1 MKSLRNILIIALLL
15 MMGTP
20 TIYSQSRKL
29 EKKGAE
35 LEENGLPEE
44 AADYYYQALLD
55 KSDNIDAFIGLKRTA
70 PKLLDRK
77 LQAMINAFNLQD
89 FQTAFDKYNDA
100 VNYQAKVLQV
110 GVELEI
116 SKPFTDKFNESKEI
130 LADKYYVSGKS
141 QYDYGNYDAAISDLE
156 KCLSYKSPFKDAI
169 DLLSAGKEAKN
180 IADAE
185 LYYKSGFSKL
195 NSEDYRSAYYDFE
208 KCLAFKSPYKD
219 AAILKAEALEK
230 GKVRIGI
237 FEFTNDTKVYGVHG
251 TLYSYVVT
259 NAVNY
264 ESPFIEVV
272 ERDNLQRLLDEQKL
286 GMSGIVDESS
296 AAQAGKILSLNYVV
310 MGRLINVLKTGGDVT
325 SQQVSA
331 YELYSATT
339 SDGITVQRGRP
350 VTYTV
355 HEGSSEV
362 TFEASYQV
370 ISVETSQILT
380 SDIVSA
386 SDSDHVKYATYGG
399 DPKKLCTINPDQTFV
414 MQLLASTSMVDQ
426 KQFSARQKMKTPD
439 EMQTAILK
447 ELASKIAK
455 GICGQFE

>member
-1 MKSLRNILIIALLL
+1 MKTLRNLLIILLL
-15 MMGTP
+15 LTFGAAT
-20 TIYSQSRKL
+20 TYSQSRKL

-77 LQAMINAFNLQD
+77 LQSMVNAYNLQD
-89 FQTAFDKYNDA
+89 FQAAFDKYNDA
-100 VNYQAKVLQV
+100 VNYQAKVMQV

-141 QYDYGNYDAAISDLE
+141 QFDYGNYDAAISDLE
-156 KCLSYKSPFKDAI
+156 KCLSYKSPFKDAV
-169 DLLSAGKEAKN
+169 DLESQAKEAKN
-180 IADAE
+180 VADAE
-185 LYYKSGFSKL
+185 RSYRSGVSKIDA
-195 NSEDYRSAYYDFE
+195 EDYRGAYYDLE
-208 KCLAFKSPYKD
+208 KCLTYRSPYKD
-219 AAILKAEALEK
+219 AANLKAEALEK

-310 MGRLINVLKTGGDVT
+310 MGRLINVTKTGGEVS

-331 YELYSATT
+331 YELYSTTT
-339 SDGITVQRGRP
+339 SDGVTIQRGRP
-350 VTYTV
+350 VTYNV
-355 HEGSSEV
+355 HEGSTTV
-362 TFEASYQV
+362 TYEASYQV

-380 SDIVSA
+380 SDIVTG
-386 SDSDHVKYATYGG
+386 SDSDYVKYATYGG
-399 DPKKLCTINPDQTFV
+399 DSKKLCTINPDQTFV
-414 MQLLASTSMVDQ
+414 MQLLASTSMVNQ
-426 KQFSARQKMKTPD
+426 KLFSARQKMKTAD
-439 EMQTAILK
+439 EMQKAILK
-447 ELASKIAK
+447 DMASKIAK
-455 GICGQFE
+455 GICSQFE